1 MSKFSKAIRHLGGK
15 TVSGTDKAATWAADK
30 TVNGAVRTSKVASRV
45 AFNKTDKNFFNGYT
59 GLKTSG
65 IATVGAFGAAYAWG
79 KTTYEPA
86 LARKSMESV
95 QTDYVGQAPVQN
107 YDGVGNGT
115 APTLGASG
123 NMVFG
128 LHNSRKG

>member
-15 TVSGTDKAATWAADK
+15 TDKAANWAADK
-30 TVNGAVRTSKVASRV
+30 TVNGAVRTSKLASRA
-45 AFNKTDKNFFNGYT
+45 AFNKVDKSVFNGYT
-59 GLKTSG
+59 GLKTG
-65 IATVGAFGAAYAWG
+65 AFTTAGAFGVAGLWG
-79 KTTYEPA
+79 SATYEPT
-86 LARKSMESV
+86 LAKKGMEAV
-95 QTDYVGQAPVQN
+95 PTEYVGQAPVQN